1 MDGIR
6 SFFSTIVSKNALDRF
21 AARKETFGFL
31 AVLGAAAALY
41 LYHLGFSDIWADE
54 AFTKAIIRHPLRDLL
69 RLVAGDFQP
78 PLYFLALKFFTGV
91 LGNADWTIR
100 LFSVLGALST
110 LVLGYTAGQ
119 RVFGKPGALCLCLL
133 LAALPMPG
141 LYSHVARMYTW
152 TAFVTTGVFFHAVL
166 YARDARKADL
176 ALLGLFS
183 LMAAYIH
190 YYCLIAAF
198 WSGLALLAIC
208 FAKRLPA
215 WRAVA
220 VMGAAVFLLFLPWLF
235 VLLSQARAVH
245 KDYWIPAVSWSTLL
259 TCYAQPFGGLFRLY
273 PHSYVLLAIIGVL
286 TTASVCRWA
295 FSSNSEHQV
304 PLGLSLLVFNATIL
318 TAATMSLL
326 VKPILYPRYVMTVA
340 PLLLIPP
347 LLALTSWRRT
357 WLKALVLGGIV
368 YCGGFVVLAE
378 STFSWGPY
386 QQALR
391 QLSKAHP
398 EVRKI
403 LHVTE
408 LTAGPLAEYGRGG
421 PWSQGYFKNDQ
432 SSWYSNMEA
441 LDGMT
446 PLKRLS
452 DWVKRDEIFCLVVFD
467 KLPLNRAN
475 IDLLLAQC
483 QTLAVDDVVDEKPY
497 SGAKLKLYILSYNGP

>member
-1 MDGIR
+1 
-6 SFFSTIVSKNALDRF
+6 
-21 AARKETFGFL
+21 
-31 AVLGAAAALY
+31 
-41 LYHLGFSDIWADE
+41 
-54 AFTKAIIRHPLRDLL
+54 
-69 RLVAGDFQP
+69 
-78 PLYFLALKFFTGV
+78 
-91 LGNADWTIR
+91 
-100 LFSVLGALST
+100 
-110 LVLGYTAGQ
+110 
-119 RVFGKPGALCLCLL
+119 
-133 LAALPMPG
+133 
-141 LYSHVARMYTW
+141 MYTW
-152 TAFVTTGVFFHAVL
+152 TAFVTTGVFFYAVL

-220 VMGAAVFLLFLPWLF
+220 VMGAAVFLLFLPWF
-235 VLLSQARAVH
+235 VVLLSQARAVH

-259 TCYAQPFGGLFRLY
+259 TCYAQPSGGLFRFY

-286 TTASVCRWA
+286 TIAAVCRWA
-295 FSSNSEHQV
+295 LSPNSEHQV

-318 TAATMSLL
+318 TAVTVSLL

-340 PLLLIPP
+340 PLPLIPP

-403 LHVTE
+403 LHVAE

-452 DWVKRDEIFCLVVFD
+452 DWVKREEIFCLVVFD

-483 QTLAVDDVVDEKPY
+483 HTLAVDDVVDEKPY
-497 SGAKLKLYILSYNGP
+497 SGMKLKLYILRYNGP